1 MPELLLPI
9 TTSSMNLA
17 LRFHQLRS
25 LSKGFRLLGRQ
36 ELVGGPPVPLRV
48 RDGAANG
55 EPPALPQRQEVLALA
70 PCFIRLL
77 FYLFD
82 LAFSQRGGEDPA

>member
-1 MPELLLPI
+1 MPEFLLPI

-48 RDGAANG
+48 RDGAVNG
-55 EPPALPQRQEVLALA
+55 EPPAPGGLGPSPVLYSVIVL
-70 PCFIRLL
+70 FI
-77 FYLFD
+77 
-82 LAFSQRGGEDPA
+82 